1 MSTNMDVCHDQP
13 AQVQWSNFKKKTTDG
28 LNNTIKY
35 GITCSLNDSSEIIF
49 DDIYTDN
56 MDVDT

>member
-1 MSTNMDVCHDQP
+1 MDVCDDIQP
-13 AQVQWSNFKKKTTDG
+13 VIVQWSNFKKKTTDG

-35 GITCSLNDSSEIIF
+35 GISCSLTDSSEII
-49 DDIYTDN
+49 YVENHPDN